1 MRENLSTNFRY
12 TKAAGRYAFLA
23 LGVVPGLLLFGAYKF
38 AVSTARPLSFRITT
52 RGPFLT
58 VFFFFFFCLGPT
70 RLCRQAPQRVRL
82 ETALSVRKPAGGFLF
97 PRNLF
102 SLTTHYSNI
111 SLSRPHLFFFTHPLS
126 YDK

>member
-38 AVSTARPLSFRITT
+38 AVSTARPLPFRITT

-58 VFFFFFFCLGPT
+58 VFFFFFFF
-70 RLCRQAPQRVRL
+70 
-82 ETALSVRKPAGGFLF
+82 FLL
-97 PRNLF
+97 RANSTL
-102 SLTTHYSNI
+102 
-111 SLSRPHLFFFTHPLS
+111 SLSAATSPSGDSTKRAQTRRRFPLS
-126 YDK
+126 PESFFSHDSLLKYIPFPTTPPFFYSSAVL

>member
-52 RGPFLT
+52 SGPFLT
-58 VFFFFFFCLGPT
+58 VFFFFCLGPT
-70 RLCRQAPQRVRL
+70 RLCR
-82 ETALSVRKPAGGFLF
+82 
-97 PRNLF
+97 
-102 SLTTHYSNI
+102 
-111 SLSRPHLFFFTHPLS
+111 
-126 YDK
+126 

>member
-52 RGPFLT
+52 SGRF
-58 VFFFFFFCLGPT
+58 
-70 RLCRQAPQRVRL
+70 
-82 ETALSVRKPAGGFLF
+82 
-97 PRNLF
+97 
-102 SLTTHYSNI
+102 
-111 SLSRPHLFFFTHPLS
+111 
-126 YDK
+126 

>member
-58 VFFFFFFCLGPT
+58 VFFFFLLRANSTLSPSAATSPSGDSTKRAQT
-70 RLCRQAPQRVRL
+70 RRR
-82 ETALSVRKPAGGFLF
+82 F
-97 PRNLF
+97 
-102 SLTTHYSNI
+102 
-111 SLSRPHLFFFTHPLS
+111 PLS
-126 YDK
+126 PESFFSHDSLLKYIPFPTTPPFFYSSAVL